1 MSIPSNCWSFL
12 YPFAKGYNGDITAR
26 RYLWLQHRKYYT
38 VRGLE
43 MFMLL
48 WYNGDSKKSTS
59 ERSLRLARGGRKYGV
74 WIPTTILTIY
84 GSGLR
89 GNSAWK
95 STRKQW
101 FQIKKHQKTLK
112 NPYFTRD
119 FAFGTS
125 MPQVRILS
133 LRPYRVFITD
143 LSYGHSLFFI
153 KIFNVTSLMA
163 KITQRHL

>member
-1 MSIPSNCWSFL
+1 MPIWHLGIPILSLWDQSVPYLPRFF
-12 YPFAKGYNGDITAR
+12 YTPFAKGYNGDIPAR

-38 VRGLE
+38 VRRLE
-43 MFMLL
+43 IFVIL
-48 WYNGDSKKSTS
+48 WYNGDNKKSTS
-59 ERSLRLARGGRKYGV
+59 GQSLRLLRGGEKYGI
-74 WIPTTILTIY
+74 WTATTILTIY

-101 FQIKKHQKTLK
+101 FQIKKHQKSLK
-112 NPYFTRD
+112 NPYFTRL

-133 LRPYRVFITD
+133 LRPKSRF
-143 LSYGHSLFFI
+143 
-153 KIFNVTSLMA
+153 
-163 KITQRHL
+163 